1 MARTHLHNPS
11 QAEDTERML
20 LGSKSGLVTY
30 LKNENKKIKSWLN
43 SQLIVIVTERLAV
56 KRNTRMKISN
66 RDLVVLK

>member
-30 LKNENKKIKSWLN
+30 LKNEDTNKQTNKQRFGL
-43 SQLIVIVTERLAV
+43 
-56 KRNTRMKISN
+56 
-66 RDLVVLK
+66 DLS

>member
-30 LKNENKKIKSWLN
+30 LKNEKKIKSWFN
-43 SQLIVIVTERLAV
+43 SQLMIVTERLAV
-56 KRNTRMKISN
+56 ERNARMKISN
-66 RDLVVLK
+66 CDLVVSK